1 VKADRIVIVGGPRT
15 GKSTLARELRRQGLP
30 TLCGDPRS
38 KVKEPEADVEYLPE
52 GLPYAG
58 DGGSADYIA
67 TYWLTR
73 PGPWVCEGHVMARA
87 LARWHRH
94 ACPDDTGAELWPY
107 QPPPC
112 DRIIVLRNQHEHAVT
127 LPGQVAQHKGVLTS
141 WAKIAHQFEP
151 ITEYR

>member
-1 VKADRIVIVGGPRT
+1 MKAERIVIVGGPRT

-38 KVKEPEADVEYLPE
+38 KAKEPEPEVEYLPE

-58 DGGSADYIA
+58 DGGAADYIA

-87 LARWHRH
+87 LARW
-94 ACPDDTGAELWPY
+94 TGALNPAFVKAL
-107 QPPPC
+107 PC
-112 DRIIVLRNQHEHAVT
+112 DRIIVLRHQHDHAVT

-141 WAKIAHQFEP
+141 WEKIRHQFER